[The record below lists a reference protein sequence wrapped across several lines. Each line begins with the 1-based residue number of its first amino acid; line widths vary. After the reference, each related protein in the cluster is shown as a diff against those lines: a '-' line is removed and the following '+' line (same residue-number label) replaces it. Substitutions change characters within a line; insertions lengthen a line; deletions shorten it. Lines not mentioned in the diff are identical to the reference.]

1 MSKKSVRINPMSMTR
16 EQSIANTLLEEPKEN
31 YPVFTKTRN
40 NRNQSK
46 AILGSLPT
54 YSQRRAE
61 RKSGATIS
69 PKTINEMEY
78 LTRSRNSLNAYNKAR
93 KNHAIELFESGKTP
107 QEILNADDLNY
118 QMAQSQL
125 VGRKIGS
132 PSAANK
138 QPMWPEGMYPHTTED
153 DLYEWEAQRR
163 GIHPSN
169 LSRGPR
175 QLNAIK
181 AQMVTG
187 GRKTRKAKR
196 KARK

>member
-1 MSKKSVRINPMSMTR
+1 MSMTR

-46 AILGSLPT
+46 AILGYLPT

-61 RKSGATIS
+61 RKSIDTIS
-69 PKTINEMEY
+69 PKTINERDY
-78 LTRSRNSLNAYNKAR
+78 LTRSRNSQSAYNKAR

-107 QEILNADDLNY
+107 QEVLNADDLNY
-118 QMAQSQL
+118 QMAKSQEK
-125 VGRKIGS
+125 GRIIGS
-132 PSAANK
+132 PSPQSNK

-169 LSRGPR
+169 LSRGPH
-175 QLNAIK
+175 QLELIK

-187 GRKTRKAKR
+187 GKKKYRRSASKSKTRKAKR
-196 KARK
+196 SSK

>member
-1 MSKKSVRINPMSMTR
+1 MSMTR

-46 AILGSLPT
+46 AILGYLPT

-61 RKSGATIS
+61 RKSEATMTPI
-69 PKTINEMEY
+69 TIEEKKDLIPQKNAQ
-78 LTRSRNSLNAYNKAR
+78 SAYNKAR
-93 KNHAIELFESGKTP
+93 KNHAMELYESGKIP
-107 QEILNADDLNY
+107 QEVLNADDLNY
-118 QMAQSQL
+118 QMAKSQSI
-125 VGRKIGS
+125 GRKIAS
-132 PSAANK
+132 PSSKPNE

-175 QLNAIK
+175 QLNVIR
-181 AQMVTG
+181 AQMATG
-187 GRKTRKAKR
+187 GRKTRKVKR
-196 KARK
+196 KSRK